1 MAISFIQA
9 KSTAD
14 DIIIERESNL
24 NKMADVIAK
33 YMASKVSR
41 QPSNASITEIDK
53 LLSGFSSEEKYEIM
67 KLAFVKVC

>member
-14 DIIIERESNL
+14 DIIIERNANL
-24 NKMADVIAK
+24 NKMADVVAK
-33 YMASKVSR
+33 YMASRVSK
-41 QPSNASITEIDK
+41 QPSSTSIGEIDK
-53 LLSGFSSEEKYEIM
+53 LLVGFSTEEKYEIM